1 MGTRSETAV
10 YTVCSRII
18 GLKGHDIGIRYLRSS
33 STQYFPHRCSGDQL
47 ARLGQGGVPALFQ
60 RYGECL
66 GGGDEDRRQ
75 MWSGVWVVIEF
86 QRVCHSKLSTVSHED
101 YYAFSVFT
109 NLKIMRYL
117 VSPKKSQKH
126 LGSLK

>member
-1 MGTRSETAV
+1 ME
-10 YTVCSRII
+10 I
-18 GLKGHDIGIRYLRSS
+18 SS
-33 STQYFPHRCSGDQL
+33 PDSDREEFLLCFNGMVNV
-47 ARLGQGGVPALFQ
+47 G
-60 RYGECL
+60 

-86 QRVCHSKLSTVSHED
+86 QRVSHSKLSTVSHED